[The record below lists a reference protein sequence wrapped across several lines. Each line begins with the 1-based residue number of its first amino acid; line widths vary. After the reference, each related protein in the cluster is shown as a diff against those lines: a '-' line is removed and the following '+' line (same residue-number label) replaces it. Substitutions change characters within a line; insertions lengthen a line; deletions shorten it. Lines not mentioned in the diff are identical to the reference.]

1 MTASERVCAY
11 LRGEAT
17 ASPPP
22 GDVVASAREEGVFLL
37 LANRL
42 RELARPSIVR
52 VPRRQ
57 PWASTLDCAAGRKV
71 LASDVDAT

>member
-42 RELARPSIVR
+42 RL
-52 VPRRQ
+52 
-57 PWASTLDCAAGRKV
+57 L
-71 LASDVDAT
+71 